1 MEKFTLLLSSLNP
14 IDLGRIF
21 IMLQLDIS
29 ALMGYTGA
37 VYKDFFGSASGM
49 LFTTGIMLLWMA
61 IPLWLALRLFRKKD
75 L

>member
-1 MEKFTLLLSSLNP
+1 
-14 IDLGRIF
+14 
-21 IMLQLDIS
+21 
-29 ALMGYTGA
+29 MGYTGA